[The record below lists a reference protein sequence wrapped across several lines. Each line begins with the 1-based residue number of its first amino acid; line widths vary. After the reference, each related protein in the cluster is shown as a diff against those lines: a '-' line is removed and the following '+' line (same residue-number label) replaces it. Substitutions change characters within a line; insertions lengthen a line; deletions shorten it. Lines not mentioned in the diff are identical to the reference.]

1 MIGWKSLYKK
11 SICIL
16 LISCL
21 SVVSLP
27 CKTRGETTS
36 EKIKKAEEL
45 KKETEQQ
52 KKAVEDKKEDLEDT
66 REQLQDYLNKLNSEL
81 EEISDNLAKIETRMG
96 DKQTEIVQTKLDI
109 EAAKIEEG
117 RQYELMKRHL
127 RAVYEKGN
135 TTLLQTFLQTTNYA
149 DFLNKAEYVGKLE
162 DYDRKLFDVL
172 VEQRKT
178 VEEKEEVL
186 KKEIEQLDEL
196 MGEAKAEKNKVST
209 LVNSTSGT
217 IAATNGA
224 ITATEIEQKAFESEI
239 KEQEANLE
247 ALKKQLKEEKE
258 LSERANRMAWSNTG
272 DLGFDVSDRELLACL
287 IFCEAGNQPYIGQVA
302 VGSVVINRM
311 RSAAFPNTMVGV
323 IYQKKQFTPA
333 GSGRLATR
341 LSLGAPESC
350 YRAADEAM
358 AGSQPVG
365 NCLFFRTV
373 IPQIKGTCHGF
384 IGSPVT

>member
-1 MIGWKSLYKK
+1 MRDGNLLLKK
-11 SICIL
+11 SICTA
-16 LISCL
+16 LIISMCAA
-21 SVVSLP
+21 VNPVYVSA
-27 CKTRGETTS
+27 ETTS

-66 REQLQDYLNKLNSEL
+66 KEQLQDYLNKLNKEL
-81 EEISDNLAKIETRMG
+81 EEISSNLAKIENRMA

-109 EAAKIEEG
+109 EAARIEEN

-135 TTLLQTFLQTTNYA
+135 MTLLQTFLQTTNYA

-172 VEQRKT
+172 VEQRRT

-196 MGEAKAEKNKVST
+196 MGDAKAEKNKVST

-224 ITATEIEQKAFESEI
+224 ITATEIEQKAYESEI
-239 KEQEANLE
+239 KEQEENLS

-287 IFCEAGNQPYIGQVA
+287 IYCEAGGESYTGQVA

-323 IYQKKQFTPA
+323 IYQKRQFSPVA
-333 GSGRLATR
+333 SGRLATR
-341 LSLGAPESC
+341 LSLGATESC
-350 YRAADEAM
+350 YKAADEAM
-358 AGSQPVG
+358 AGAQPVG

-373 IPQIKGTCHGF
+373 IPQIQGTI
-384 IGSPVT
+384 IGGHVFY

>member
-1 MIGWKSLYKK
+1 MRRSRKLLRKII
-11 SICIL
+11 SIAIAATL
-16 LISCL
+16 LTGL
-21 SVVSLP
+21 AP
-27 CKTRGETTS
+27 AGTHAETTS
-36 EKIKKAEEL
+36 EKIKKAEQL
-45 KKETEQQ
+45 KKATEEQ
-52 KKAVEDKKEDLEDT
+52 KKAVESKKEDLEDT
-66 REQLQDYLNKLNSEL
+66 KQQLQDYLNKLNSEL
-81 EEISDNLAKIETRMG
+81 EEISNNLAKIETRMD
-96 DKQTEIVQTKLDI
+96 DKQMEIVQTKLDI
-109 EAAKIEEG
+109 EAAKIEEA

-127 RAVYEKGN
+127 RAIYEKGDV
-135 TTLLQTFLQTTNYA
+135 TLLQTFLQTSNYA

-162 DYDRKLFDVL
+162 DYDRRLFDLL

-217 IAATNGA
+217 IAATDGA
-224 ITATEIEQKAFESEI
+224 ITATEIEQKAYESEI
-239 KEQEANLE
+239 KEHEANLA

-258 LSERANRMAWSNTG
+258 LSERAGRMAWSNTG

-323 IYQKKQFTPA
+323 IYQKRQFSPV

-341 LSLGAPESC
+341 LSLGATESC

-373 IPQIKGTCHGF
+373 IPQINGTI
-384 IGSPVT
+384 IGDHVFY

>member
-11 SICIL
+11 LICIL
-16 LISCL
+16 LISC
-21 SVVSLP
+21 VFTASLP
-27 CKTRGETTS
+27 SYAKAETTS

-66 REQLQDYLNKLNSEL
+66 REQLQDYLNKLNKEL
-81 EEISDNLAKIETRMG
+81 EEISDNLAKIENRMA

-172 VEQRKT
+172 VEQRHT
-178 VEEKEEVL
+178 VEEKEQVL

-196 MGEAKAEKNKVST
+196 MGDAKAEKNKVST

-224 ITATEIEQKAFESEI
+224 ITATEIEQKAYESEI

-323 IYQKKQFTPA
+323 IYQKKQFSPVA
-333 GSGRLATR
+333 SGRLATR
-341 LSLGAPESC
+341 LSLGATESC

-373 IPQIKGTCHGF
+373 IPQIKGTI
-384 IGSPVT
+384 IGGHVFY

>member
-1 MIGWKSLYKK
+1 MIKWKFSCKK
-11 SICIL
+11 CICVILALAICIP
-16 LISCL
+16 SQPQP
-21 SVVSLP
+21 V
-27 CKTRGETTS
+27 RGETTS

-52 KKAVEDKKEDLEDT
+52 KKAVDDKKEDLEDT
-66 REQLQDYLNKLNSEL
+66 KEQLQDYLNKLNGEL
-81 EEISDNLAKIETRMG
+81 EEISNNLAKIETRMSE
-96 DKQTEIVQTKLDI
+96 KQTEIVQAKLDI
-109 EAAKIEEG
+109 EAAKIEEA
-117 RQYELMKRHL
+117 RQLELMKRHL

-135 TTLLQTFLQTTNYA
+135 TTLFQTFISTSNYA

-162 DYDRKLFDVL
+162 EYDRKLFDVL
-172 VEQRKT
+172 VEQRHL

-196 MGEAKAEKNKVST
+196 MGDAKAEKNKVST

-224 ITATEIEQKAFESEI
+224 ISAAEIEQKAYESEI
-239 KEQEANLE
+239 KEQEANLSS
-247 ALKKQLKEEKE
+247 LKKQLQEEKE

-323 IYQKKQFTPA
+323 IYQKRQFSPVA
-333 GSGRLATR
+333 SGRLATR
-341 LSLGAPESC
+341 LSLGATESC

-373 IPQIKGTCHGF
+373 IPQIQGTI
-384 IGSPVT
+384 IGGHVFY

>member
-1 MIGWKSLYKK
+1 MIRCRNIAKK
-11 SICIL
+11 SICAV
-16 LISCL
+16 LIIGMCS
-21 SVVSLP
+21 SFAPV
-27 CKTRGETTS
+27 RAGAETTS

-66 REQLQDYLNKLNSEL
+66 KEQLQDYLNKLNSEL
-81 EEISDNLAKIETRMG
+81 EEISNNLAKIEYRMA

-109 EAAKIEEG
+109 EAARIEEN

-172 VEQRKT
+172 VEQRRT
-178 VEEKEEVL
+178 VEEKEQVL

-224 ITATEIEQKAFESEI
+224 ISATEIEQKAYEKEI
-239 KEQEANLE
+239 KEQEENLT

-323 IYQKKQFTPA
+323 IYQKRQFSPV

-341 LSLGAPESC
+341 LSLGATESC

-358 AGSQPVG
+358 AGAQPVG

-373 IPQIKGTCHGF
+373 IPQIQGTI
-384 IGSPVT
+384 IGGHVFY

>member
-1 MIGWKSLYKK
+1 MIRWKSICKK
-11 SICIL
+11 SICVL
-16 LISCL
+16 LVICAGL
-21 SVVSLP
+21 FVVP
-27 CKTRGETTS
+27 ANVNAETTS

-52 KKAVEDKKEDLEDT
+52 KKAVENKKEDLEDT

-81 EEISDNLAKIETRMG
+81 EEISNNLAMIETRMG

-109 EAAKIEEG
+109 EAAKIEEN

-127 RAVYEKGN
+127 RAVYEKGDP
-135 TTLLQTFLQTTNYA
+135 TLLSTFLQTTNYA
-149 DFLNKAEYVGKLE
+149 DFLNKAEYVSKLE
-162 DYDRKLFDVL
+162 DYDRRLFDLL
-172 VEQRKT
+172 VEQRRT

-217 IAATNGA
+217 IAATDGA
-224 ITATEIEQKAFESEI
+224 ITATEIEQRAYESEL
-239 KEQEANLE
+239 KEHEANLA

-323 IYQKKQFTPA
+323 IYQKRQFSPV

-341 LSLGAPESC
+341 LSLGATESC
-350 YRAADEAM
+350 YKAADEAM

-373 IPQIKGTCHGF
+373 IPQIKGTI
-384 IGSPVT
+384 IGGHVFY

>member
-1 MIGWKSLYKK
+1 MIRWKSICKK
-11 SICIL
+11 TICIL
-16 LISCL
+16 L
-21 SVVSLP
+21 VVSAGFFVVP
-27 CKTRGETTS
+27 DHVNAETTS

-52 KKAVEDKKEDLEDT
+52 KKAVDDKKEDLEDT

-81 EEISDNLAKIETRMG
+81 EEISNNLAKIETRMD

-109 EAAKIEEG
+109 EAAKIEED

-127 RAVYEKGN
+127 RAIYEKGDV
-135 TTLLQTFLQTTNYA
+135 TLLQTFLQTSNYA

-162 DYDRKLFDVL
+162 DYDRRLFDLL

-217 IAATNGA
+217 IAATDGA
-224 ITATEIEQKAFESEI
+224 ITATEIEQKAYESEI
-239 KEQEANLE
+239 KEHEANLA

-258 LSERANRMAWSNTG
+258 LSERAGRMAWSNTG

-323 IYQKKQFTPA
+323 IYQKRQFSPV

-341 LSLGAPESC
+341 LSLGATESC

-373 IPQIKGTCHGF
+373 IPQINGTI
-384 IGSPVT
+384 IGDHVFY

>member
-1 MIGWKSLYKK
+1 MIRWKSICKK
-11 SICIL
+11 TICIL
-16 LISCL
+16 L
-21 SVVSLP
+21 VVSAGFFAVP
-27 CKTRGETTS
+27 VHVNAETTS

-52 KKAVEDKKEDLEDT
+52 KKAVDDKKEDLEDT

-81 EEISDNLAKIETRMG
+81 EEISNNLARIETRMD

-109 EAAKIEEG
+109 ESAKIEEA

-127 RAVYEKGN
+127 RAIYEKGDV
-135 TTLLQTFLQTTNYA
+135 TLLQTFLQTSNYA

-162 DYDRKLFDVL
+162 DYDRRLFDLL

-217 IAATNGA
+217 IAATDGA
-224 ITATEIEQKAFESEI
+224 ITATEIEQKAYESEI
-239 KEQEANLE
+239 KEHEANLA

-258 LSERANRMAWSNTG
+258 LSERAGRMAWSNTG

-323 IYQKKQFTPA
+323 IYQKRQFSPV

-341 LSLGAPESC
+341 LSLGATESC

-373 IPQIKGTCHGF
+373 IPQINGTI
-384 IGSPVT
+384 IGDHVFY

>member
-1 MIGWKSLYKK
+1 MIRCRNIAKK
-11 SICIL
+11 SICAV
-16 LISCL
+16 LIIGMCS
-21 SVVSLP
+21 SFAPV
-27 CKTRGETTS
+27 RAGAETTS

-66 REQLQDYLNKLNSEL
+66 KEQLQDYLNKLNSEL
-81 EEISDNLAKIETRMG
+81 EEISNNLAKIEYRMA

-109 EAAKIEEG
+109 EAARIEEN

-178 VEEKEEVL
+178 VEEKEQVL
-186 KKEIEQLDEL
+186 KEEIEQLDEL
-196 MGEAKAEKNKVST
+196 MGDAKAEKNKVST

-224 ITATEIEQKAFESEI
+224 ISATEIEQKAYEKEI
-239 KEQEANLE
+239 KEQEENLT

-258 LSERANRMAWSNTG
+258 LSEKANRMAWSNTG

-287 IFCEAGNQPYIGQVA
+287 IYCEAGNQPYIGQVA

-323 IYQKKQFTPA
+323 IYQKRQFSPV

-341 LSLGAPESC
+341 LSLGATESC

-358 AGSQPVG
+358 AGAQPVG

-373 IPQIKGTCHGF
+373 IPQIQGTI
-384 IGSPVT
+384 IGGHVFY

>member
-1 MIGWKSLYKK
+1 MRDGNLLLKK
-11 SICIL
+11 SICTA
-16 LISCL
+16 LIISLCAA
-21 SVVSLP
+21 VNPVYVSA
-27 CKTRGETTS
+27 ETTS

-66 REQLQDYLNKLNSEL
+66 KEQLQDYLNKLNKEL
-81 EEISDNLAKIETRMG
+81 EEISSNLAKIENRMA

-109 EAAKIEEG
+109 EAARIEEN

-135 TTLLQTFLQTTNYA
+135 MTLLQTFLQTTNYA

-172 VEQRKT
+172 VEQRRT

-186 KKEIEQLDEL
+186 EKEIEQLDEL
-196 MGEAKAEKNKVST
+196 MGDAKAEKNKVST

-224 ITATEIEQKAFESEI
+224 ITATEIEQKAYESEI
-239 KEQEANLE
+239 KEQEENLS

-287 IFCEAGNQPYIGQVA
+287 IYCEAGGESYTGQVA

-323 IYQKKQFTPA
+323 IYQKRQFSPVA
-333 GSGRLATR
+333 SGRLATR
-341 LSLGAPESC
+341 LSLGATESC

-358 AGSQPVG
+358 AGAQPVG

-373 IPQIKGTCHGF
+373 IPQIQGTI
-384 IGSPVT
+384 IGGHVFY

>member
-1 MIGWKSLYKK
+1 VRRCGLFLKK
-11 SICIL
+11 SICFIL
-16 LISCL
+16 IL
-21 SVVSLP
+21 SLCSGAAPVRV
-27 CKTRGETTS
+27 KAETTS

-45 KKETEQQ
+45 KKETEEQ

-66 REQLQDYLNKLNSEL
+66 KQQLQDYLNSLNDEL
-81 EEISDNLAKIETRMG
+81 EKISDNLSQIEKRTA

-109 EAAKIEEG
+109 EAAKLEEN

-127 RAVYEKGN
+127 RAVYEKGDPS
-135 TTLLQTFLQTTNYA
+135 LFQTFVQTSYYA

-162 DYDRKLFDVL
+162 EYDRKLFDVL
-172 VEQRKT
+172 VAQRKT
-178 VEEKEEVL
+178 VEEKEQVL

-196 MGEAKAEKNKVST
+196 MDEAKAEKNKVST

-224 ITATEIEQKAFESEI
+224 ISATEIEQRAYEKEI
-239 KEQEANLE
+239 EEQEANLS
-247 ALKKQLKEEKE
+247 ALKKQLQEEKE

-287 IFCEAGNQPYIGQVA
+287 IYCEAGGESYTGQVA

-323 IYQKKQFTPA
+323 IYQKRQFSPVA
-333 GSGRLATR
+333 SGRLATR
-341 LSLGAPESC
+341 LSLGATESC

-358 AGSQPVG
+358 AGVQPVG

-373 IPQIKGTCHGF
+373 IPQIQGIV
-384 IGSPVT
+384 IGGHVFY